1 LHLLYQLQSA
11 GVKQGNELILLAE
24 NNEQFVD
31 VFWAAILGGIIAVP
45 LNASSQNT
53 AHKRVLSSD

>member
-1 LHLLYQLQSA
+1 ML
-11 GVKQGNELILLAE
+11 VE

-45 LNASSQNT
+45 LNVSSQNT
-53 AHKRVLSSD
+53 AHKSVLSVFQKLKKPFI